1 MSGGPDPLYVRA
13 RNALL
18 DAADA
23 LSEQLD
29 AVVLVGAQAIYLY
42 TGDADFATAEY
53 TTDAD
58 SCVAPPTE
66 LHGMPLPTETTRRAR
81 GPTQAASRVTLA
93 VTHIGE
99 TECMHR
105 PFPGAGLR
113 RQRRAPATE
122 PGPGRTLPH
131 GDDALRQR
139 RGARRT
145 SERRIICRHQGR
157 SPSPVRGHEQVG
169 IGRVEV
175 ADARGALRNEADG

>member
-13 RNALL
+13 RIALL

-29 AVVLVGAQAIYLY
+29 AVVLVGAQAIYLH

-58 SCVAPPTE
+58 FCVAPPAE
-66 LHGMPLPTETTRRAR
+66 LHGMPLPTETTGGAR
-81 GPTQAASRVTLA
+81 GPRQAASRVTLA

-105 PFPGAGLR
+105 PFPGARLR

-122 PGPGRTLPH
+122 PGPGRSPRH
-131 GDDALRQR
+131 GNDALRER

-145 SERRIICRHQGR
+145 SERRIICQHQCR
-157 SPSPVRGHEQVG
+157 SLWPVRIHDQVG
-169 IGRVEV
+169 IGRVSV
-175 ADARGALRNEADG
+175 AGARGAL